1 MDFQTLE
8 NYLKKYVPFTQPE
21 LEAMYELIEIKD
33 FEKHEK
39 FINEG
44 QIARH
49 IAFSVKGYFR
59 AYIIH
64 NEEEITRDITPLNS
78 FFTALPSF
86 SGEIPSFEIFEAI
99 TPAKVLII
107 SKKDLELLYNTYPK
121 WERFGRL
128 IIEEMFINLQ
138 YRLYLFI
145 TQTAEQRYIDFMKK
159 YPDIIQNV
167 PLGYIASFL
176 GIKQQS
182 LSRLRKK
189 IIKKNSNKR

>member
-8 NYLKKYVPFTQPE
+8 NYLKKYVPFTQTE
-21 LEAMYELIEIKD
+21 LEAMYRLVKIKD
-33 FEKHEK
+33 YKKHEK
-39 FINEG
+39 FITEG
-44 QIARH
+44 QIARY
-49 IAFSVKGYFR
+49 IAFSVEGYFR

-64 NEEEITRDITPLNS
+64 NGEEITRDITPLHS

-99 TPAKVLII
+99 TPSKVLLID
-107 SKKDLELLYNTYPK
+107 KKDMENLYDKYPK
-121 WERFGRL
+121 WERFGRK

-145 TQTAEQRYIDFMKK
+145 TQTAEERYLDFMKK

-189 IIKKNSNKR
+189 LIKNSFKK

>member
-8 NYLKKYVPFTQPE
+8 KYLKKQVPFTQTE
-21 LEAMYELIEIKD
+21 LEAMYRLVEIKD
-33 FEKHEK
+33 YAKHDI

-44 QIARH
+44 QIAHH
-49 IAFSVKGYFR
+49 IAFSVEGYFR
-59 AYIIH
+59 AYILH
-64 NEEEITRDITPLNS
+64 NSEEITRDITPLHS

-86 SGEIPSFEIFEAI
+86 SGHLPSFEIFEAI
-99 TPAKVLII
+99 TPSKLLLI
-107 SKKDLELLYNTYPK
+107 SKHDLETLYNKYPK

-145 TQTAEQRYIDFMKK
+145 TQTAEARYLDFMKK

-189 IIKKNSNKR
+189 ILKNSLKK

>member
-8 NYLKKYVPFTQPE
+8 KYLKKQVPFTQTE
-21 LEAMYELIEIKD
+21 LEAMYRLVEIKD
-33 FEKHEK
+33 YAKHDI

-44 QIARH
+44 QIAHH
-49 IAFSVKGYFR
+49 IAFSVEGYFR
-59 AYIIH
+59 AYILH
-64 NEEEITRDITPLNS
+64 NSEEITRDITPLHS

-86 SGEIPSFEIFEAI
+86 SGHLPSFEIFEAI
-99 TPAKVLII
+99 TPSKLLLI
-107 SKKDLELLYNTYPK
+107 SKQDLETLYNKYPK

-145 TQTAEQRYIDFMKK
+145 TQTAEARYLDFMKK

-189 IIKKNSNKR
+189 ILKNSFKK